1 VQAEAV
7 QLFAIGAAETPAFRR
22 GANII
27 AIVIMETWRS
37 ESAAFERA
45 WMAISAALIIWPI
58 VSSGGSQ
65 YAEAKNP
72 GGHAYGNSGSPV
84 IVVCGCGGEACR

>member
-1 VQAEAV
+1 MQAEAV

-37 ESAAFERA
+37 ESAAFEGT

-58 VSSGGSQ
+58 VSSCSQ
-65 YAEAKNP
+65 YAKPKNS